1 MSDRHAFRAEWH
13 DYNSG
18 IYFVTICS
26 KDKQHIFGKI
36 KDNIMILSDIGKIV
50 ERCILD
56 ISNYHINVELWNH
69 VIMPNHIHMVINVG
83 TQPAP
88 VGTRYIASEQA
99 TPAPVGTRYIA
110 SEQATPAPVGTRYI
124 ASEQPM
130 QTAGQNMGCLR
141 APRHGEP
148 CEDFH
153 HNCSLAVVVGT
164 FKAAVT
170 RLMRT
175 RYGLMRTRCGLMR
188 TRCIASL
195 QQQQIQT
202 VWQPRYHEHIIRN
215 QRAFENIMNYVDTNI
230 EKWSHDC
237 FYTN

>member
-36 KDNIMILSDIGKIV
+36 KDSIMILSDIGKIV

-56 ISNYHINVELWNH
+56 ISNHHTNVELWNY
-69 VIMPNHIHMVINVG
+69 VVMPNHIHMVINVG

-88 VGTRYIASEQA
+88 VGTRYIASA
-99 TPAPVGTRYIA
+99 
-110 SEQATPAPVGTRYI
+110 
-124 ASEQPM
+124 QPM
-130 QTAGQNMGCLR
+130 QTTGRNMGCLR

-153 HNCSLAVVVGT
+153 HNSSLAVVVGT

-175 RYGLMRTRCGLMR
+175 R
-188 TRCIASL
+188 CIASL
-195 QQQQIQT
+195 QQRQQQIQT

>member
-1 MSDRHAFRAEWH
+1 MSDRHAFRVEWH

-36 KDNIMILSDIGKIV
+36 KDSIMILSDIGKIV

-56 ISNYHINVELWNH
+56 ISNHHTNVELWNH

-99 TPAPVGTRYIA
+99 TPPPVGTRYIA
-110 SEQATPAPVGTRYI
+110 SA
-124 ASEQPM
+124 QPM

-148 CEDFH
+148 REDFH

-175 RYGLMRTRCGLMR
+175 RCGLMR

-195 QQQQIQT
+195 QQQQQQIQA

>member
-26 KDKQHIFGKI
+26 KDKQHIFG
-36 KDNIMILSDIGKIV
+36 NIRNSNMILSEIGKIV
-50 ERCILD
+50 ESCILD
-56 ISNYHINVELWNH
+56 ISNHHTNVELWNH
-69 VIMPNHIHMVINVG
+69 VIMPNHIHMVINLA
-83 TQPAP
+83 TPPP

-99 TPAPVGTRYIA
+99 ISP
-110 SEQATPAPVGTRYI
+110 PVGTRYI

-141 APRHGEP
+141 ASRHGEP

-153 HNCSLAVVVGT
+153 HNSSLAVVVGT

-175 RYGLMRTRCGLMR
+175 R
-188 TRCIASL
+188 CIASL
-195 QQQQIQT
+195 RRQQQIQT

-215 QRAFENIMNYVDTNI
+215 QSAFENIMNYVDTNI

>member
-36 KDNIMILSDIGKIV
+36 KDSIMILSDIGKIV

-56 ISNYHINVELWNH
+56 ISNHHTNVELWNY
-69 VIMPNHIHMVINVG
+69 VVMPNHIHMVINVG

-88 VGTRYIASEQA
+88 VGTRYIASAQA
-99 TPAPVGTRYIA
+99 
-110 SEQATPAPVGTRYI
+110 
-124 ASEQPM
+124 M
-130 QTAGQNMGCLR
+130 HNAGQNMGCLR
-141 APRHGEP
+141 ASRHGEP

-153 HNCSLAVVVGT
+153 HNSSLAVVVGT

-175 RYGLMRTRCGLMR
+175 R
-188 TRCIASL
+188 CIASL
-195 QQQQIQT
+195 RRQHQIQT

>member
-36 KDNIMILSDIGKIV
+36 RNSNMILSEIGKIV
-50 ERCILD
+50 ESCILD
-56 ISNYHINVELWNH
+56 ISNHHTNVELWNH
-69 VIMPNHIHMVINVG
+69 VIMPNHIHMVINLA
-83 TQPAP
+83 TPPP
-88 VGTRYIASEQA
+88 VGTRYIASAQA
-99 TPAPVGTRYIA
+99 
-110 SEQATPAPVGTRYI
+110 
-124 ASEQPM
+124 M
-130 QTAGQNMGCLR
+130 HNAGQNMGCLR
-141 APRHGEP
+141 ASRHGEP

-153 HNCSLAVVVGT
+153 HNSSLAVVVGT

-175 RYGLMRTRCGLMR
+175 R
-188 TRCIASL
+188 CIASL
-195 QQQQIQT
+195 RRQQQIQT

-215 QRAFENIMNYVDTNI
+215 QSAFENIMNYVDTNI

>member
-36 KDNIMILSDIGKIV
+36 KDSIMILSDIGKIV

-56 ISNYHINVELWNH
+56 ISNHHTNVELWNH

-88 VGTRYIASEQA
+88 VGTRYIASA
-99 TPAPVGTRYIA
+99 
-110 SEQATPAPVGTRYI
+110 
-124 ASEQPM
+124 QPM

-175 RYGLMRTRCGLMR
+175 RCGLMR

-195 QQQQIQT
+195 QQQQQQIQA

>member
-36 KDNIMILSDIGKIV
+36 KDSIMILSDIGKIV

-56 ISNYHINVELWNH
+56 ISNHHTNVELWNH

-83 TQPAP
+83 TQ
-88 VGTRYIASEQA
+88 
-99 TPAPVGTRYIA
+99 
-110 SEQATPAPVGTRYI
+110 PAPVGTRYI

-153 HNCSLAVVVGT
+153 HNCSLAAVVGT

-170 RLMRT
+170 R
-175 RYGLMRTRCGLMR
+175 LMR

>member
-36 KDNIMILSDIGKIV
+36 KDSIMILSDIGKIV

-56 ISNYHINVELWNH
+56 ISNHHTNVELWNY

-99 TPAPVGTRYIA
+99 TPP
-110 SEQATPAPVGTRYI
+110 PVGTRYI

-130 QTAGQNMGCLR
+130 QTAGQHMGCLR
-141 APRHGEP
+141 VPRHGEP

-153 HNCSLAVVVGT
+153 HNSSLAVVVGT

-175 RYGLMRTRCGLMR
+175 R
-188 TRCIASL
+188 CIASL
-195 QQQQIQT
+195 QQRQQQIQT

>member
-36 KDNIMILSDIGKIV
+36 KDSIMILSDIGKIV
-50 ERCILD
+50 KRCILD
-56 ISNYHINVELWNH
+56 ISNHHTNVELWNH
-69 VIMPNHIHMVINVG
+69 VIMPNHIHMVINLA
-83 TQPAP
+83 TPPP
-88 VGTRYIASEQA
+88 VGTRYIASAQA
-99 TPAPVGTRYIA
+99 
-110 SEQATPAPVGTRYI
+110 
-124 ASEQPM
+124 M
-130 QTAGQNMGCLR
+130 HNAGQNMGCLR

-175 RYGLMRTRCGLMR
+175 R
-188 TRCIASL
+188 CIASL
-195 QQQQIQT
+195 QQRQQQIQA

>member
-36 KDNIMILSDIGKIV
+36 KDSIMILSDIGKIV

-56 ISNYHINVELWNH
+56 ISNHHTNVELWNH

-99 TPAPVGTRYIA
+99 TPPPVGTRYIA
-110 SEQATPAPVGTRYI
+110 SAQA
-124 ASEQPM
+124 M
-130 QTAGQNMGCLR
+130 HNAGQNMGCLR

-175 RYGLMRTRCGLMR
+175 R
-188 TRCIASL
+188 CIASL
-195 QQQQIQT
+195 QQQQQQIQA
-202 VWQPRYHEHIIRN
+202 VWQPRYHDHIIRN

>member
-26 KDKQHIFGKI
+26 KDKQHIFG
-36 KDNIMILSDIGKIV
+36 NIRNSNMILSEIGKIV
-50 ERCILD
+50 ESCILD
-56 ISNYHINVELWNH
+56 ISNHHTNVELWNY
-69 VIMPNHIHMVINVG
+69 VVMPNHIHMVINLA
-83 TQPAP
+83 TPPP
-88 VGTRYIASEQA
+88 VGTRYIASAQA
-99 TPAPVGTRYIA
+99 ISP
-110 SEQATPAPVGTRYI
+110 PVGTRYI

-153 HNCSLAVVVGT
+153 HNSSLAVVVGT

-175 RYGLMRTRCGLMR
+175 R
-188 TRCIASL
+188 CIASL
-195 QQQQIQT
+195 RRQQQIQT

-215 QRAFENIMNYVDTNI
+215 QSAFENIMNYVDTNI
-230 EKWSHDC
+230 EKWSQDC

>member
-1 MSDRHAFRAEWH
+1 
-13 DYNSG
+13 
-18 IYFVTICS
+18 
-26 KDKQHIFGKI
+26 
-36 KDNIMILSDIGKIV
+36 MILSDIGKIV

-56 ISNYHINVELWNH
+56 ISNHHTNVELWNH

-88 VGTRYIASEQA
+88 VGTRYIASAQATPPPVGTRHIASEQA
-99 TPAPVGTRYIA
+99 TPPPVGTRYIA
-110 SEQATPAPVGTRYI
+110 SAQATPPSVGTRYI

-130 QTAGQNMGCLR
+130 QTAEQKMGCLR
-141 APRHGEP
+141 PPRHSEP

-170 RLMRT
+170 R
-175 RYGLMRTRCGLMR
+175 LMR

-215 QRAFENIMNYVDTNI
+215 QRAFEKIMNYIDTNI
-230 EKWSHDC
+230 EKWDQDC

>member
-1 MSDRHAFRAEWH
+1 MSDRHTFRAEWH

-36 KDNIMILSDIGKIV
+36 KDSIMILSDIGKIV

-56 ISNYHINVELWNH
+56 ISNHHRNVELWNH

-83 TQPAP
+83 TQ
-88 VGTRYIASEQA
+88 
-99 TPAPVGTRYIA
+99 
-110 SEQATPAPVGTRYI
+110 PAPVGTRYI

-153 HNCSLAVVVGT
+153 HNCSLASVVGT

-170 RLMRT
+170 R
-175 RYGLMRTRCGLMR
+175 LMRTRCGLMR

-195 QQQQIQT
+195 QQQQQQQQIQT

>member
-36 KDNIMILSDIGKIV
+36 KDSIMILSDIGKIV

-56 ISNYHINVELWNH
+56 ISNHHTNVELWNH

-88 VGTRYIASEQA
+88 VGTRYIASEQ
-99 TPAPVGTRYIA
+99 
-110 SEQATPAPVGTRYI
+110 
-124 ASEQPM
+124 PM
-130 QTAGQNMGCLR
+130 QTAGQHMGCLR

-175 RYGLMRTRCGLMR
+175 RY
-188 TRCIASL
+188 IASL
-195 QQQQIQT
+195 QQQQQQIQT

>member
-36 KDNIMILSDIGKIV
+36 KDSIMILSDIGKIV

-56 ISNYHINVELWNH
+56 ISNHHRNVELWNH

-83 TQPAP
+83 TQ
-88 VGTRYIASEQA
+88 
-99 TPAPVGTRYIA
+99 
-110 SEQATPAPVGTRYI
+110 PAPVGTRYI

-175 RYGLMRTRCGLMR
+175 R
-188 TRCIASL
+188 CIASL

-215 QRAFENIMNYVDTNI
+215 QRTFENIMNYVDTNI

>member
-36 KDNIMILSDIGKIV
+36 KDSIMILSDIGKIV

-56 ISNYHINVELWNH
+56 ISNHHTNVELWNY
-69 VIMPNHIHMVINVG
+69 VVMPNHIHMVINVG

-88 VGTRYIASEQA
+88 VGTRYIASA
-99 TPAPVGTRYIA
+99 
-110 SEQATPAPVGTRYI
+110 
-124 ASEQPM
+124 QPM
-130 QTAGQNMGCLR
+130 QTAGRNMGCLR

-153 HNCSLAVVVGT
+153 HNSSLAVVVGT

-175 RYGLMRTRCGLMR
+175 R
-188 TRCIASL
+188 CIASL
-195 QQQQIQT
+195 QQRQQQIQT

>member
-36 KDNIMILSDIGKIV
+36 KDSIMILSDIGKIV

-56 ISNYHINVELWNH
+56 ISNHHTNVELWNY

-99 TPAPVGTRYIA
+99 TPPPVGTRYIA
-110 SEQATPAPVGTRYI
+110 SA
-124 ASEQPM
+124 QPM
-130 QTAGQNMGCLR
+130 QTAGRNMGCLR

-153 HNCSLAVVVGT
+153 HNSSLAVVVGT

-175 RYGLMRTRCGLMR
+175 R
-188 TRCIASL
+188 CIASL
-195 QQQQIQT
+195 QQRQQQIQT

>member
-26 KDKQHIFGKI
+26 KDKQHIFG
-36 KDNIMILSDIGKIV
+36 NIRNSNMILSEIGKIV
-50 ERCILD
+50 ESCILD
-56 ISNYHINVELWNH
+56 ISNHHTNVELWNY
-69 VIMPNHIHMVINVG
+69 VVMPNHIHMVINVG

-88 VGTRYIASEQA
+88 VGTRYIASA
-99 TPAPVGTRYIA
+99 
-110 SEQATPAPVGTRYI
+110 
-124 ASEQPM
+124 QPM

-153 HNCSLAVVVGT
+153 HNSSLAVVVGT

-175 RYGLMRTRCGLMR
+175 R
-188 TRCIASL
+188 CIASL
-195 QQQQIQT
+195 QQRQQQIQT

>member
-36 KDNIMILSDIGKIV
+36 KDSIMILSDIGKIV

-56 ISNYHINVELWNH
+56 ISNHHTNVELWNH

-83 TQPAP
+83 TQPPP
-88 VGTRYIASEQA
+88 VGTRYIASA
-99 TPAPVGTRYIA
+99 
-110 SEQATPAPVGTRYI
+110 
-124 ASEQPM
+124 QPM

-153 HNCSLAVVVGT
+153 HNSSLAVVVGT

-175 RYGLMRTRCGLMR
+175 RCGLMR

-195 QQQQIQT
+195 QQQQQQQIQT

>member
-36 KDNIMILSDIGKIV
+36 KDSIMILSDIGKIV

-56 ISNYHINVELWNH
+56 ISNHHTNVELWNH
-69 VIMPNHIHMVINVG
+69 VIMPNHIHMVINL
-83 TQPAP
+83 
-88 VGTRYIASEQA
+88 A
-99 TPAPVGTRYIA
+99 TPP
-110 SEQATPAPVGTRYI
+110 PVGTRYI

-153 HNCSLAVVVGT
+153 HNSSLAVVVGT

-175 RYGLMRTRCGLMR
+175 R
-188 TRCIASL
+188 CIASL
-195 QQQQIQT
+195 RRQHQIQT

>member
-26 KDKQHIFGKI
+26 KDKQHIFG
-36 KDNIMILSDIGKIV
+36 NIRNSNMILSEIGKIV
-50 ERCILD
+50 ESCILD
-56 ISNYHINVELWNH
+56 ISNHHTNVELWNY
-69 VIMPNHIHMVINVG
+69 VVMPNHIHMVINLA
-83 TQPAP
+83 TPPP
-88 VGTRYIASEQA
+88 VGTRYIASAQA
-99 TPAPVGTRYIA
+99 
-110 SEQATPAPVGTRYI
+110 
-124 ASEQPM
+124 M
-130 QTAGQNMGCLR
+130 HNAGQNMGCLR

-153 HNCSLAVVVGT
+153 HNSSLAVVVGT

-175 RYGLMRTRCGLMR
+175 R
-188 TRCIASL
+188 CIASL
-195 QQQQIQT
+195 RRQHQIQT

-215 QRAFENIMNYVDTNI
+215 QSAFENIMNYVDTNI

>member
-36 KDNIMILSDIGKIV
+36 KDSIMILSDIGKIV
-50 ERCILD
+50 KRCILD
-56 ISNYHINVELWNH
+56 ISNHHTNVELWNH

-83 TQPAP
+83 TQP
-88 VGTRYIASEQA
+88 Q
-99 TPAPVGTRYIA
+99 
-110 SEQATPAPVGTRYI
+110 PVGTRYI

-130 QTAGQNMGCLR
+130 QTAGQHMGCLR

-175 RYGLMRTRCGLMR
+175 RCDLMR

-195 QQQQIQT
+195 QQRQQQIQA

-215 QRAFENIMNYVDTNI
+215 QIAFENIMNYVDTNI
-230 EKWSHDC
+230 ENWSHDC

>member
-36 KDNIMILSDIGKIV
+36 KDSIMILSDIGKIV

-56 ISNYHINVELWNH
+56 ISNHHTNVELWNH
-69 VIMPNHIHMVINVG
+69 VIMPNQIHMVINVG

-88 VGTRYIASEQA
+88 VGTRYIASAQA
-99 TPAPVGTRYIA
+99 MHG
-110 SEQATPAPVGTRYI
+110 
-124 ASEQPM
+124 
-130 QTAGQNMGCLR
+130 AGQNMGCLR

-175 RYGLMRTRCGLMR
+175 R
-188 TRCIASL
+188 CIASL
-195 QQQQIQT
+195 QQRQQQIQT

-230 EKWSHDC
+230 ENWSHDC

>member
-13 DYNSG
+13 VYNSG

-88 VGTRYIASEQA
+88 VGTRYIASE
-99 TPAPVGTRYIA
+99 
-110 SEQATPAPVGTRYI
+110 E
-124 ASEQPM
+124 PM

>member
-36 KDNIMILSDIGKIV
+36 KDSIMILSDIGKIV

-56 ISNYHINVELWNH
+56 ISNHHTNVELWNH
-69 VIMPNHIHMVINVG
+69 VIMPNHIHMVINLA
-83 TQPAP
+83 TPPP
-88 VGTRYIASEQA
+88 VRTRYIASAQA
-99 TPAPVGTRYIA
+99 
-110 SEQATPAPVGTRYI
+110 
-124 ASEQPM
+124 M
-130 QTAGQNMGCLR
+130 HNAGQNMGCLR

-175 RYGLMRTRCGLMR
+175 R
-188 TRCIASL
+188 CIASL
-195 QQQQIQT
+195 QQRQQQIQT

-215 QRAFENIMNYVDTNI
+215 QSAFENIMNYVDTNI

>member
-36 KDNIMILSDIGKIV
+36 KDSIMILSDIGKIV

-56 ISNYHINVELWNH
+56 ISNHHTNVELWNH
-69 VIMPNHIHMVINVG
+69 VIMPNHIHMVINLA
-83 TQPAP
+83 TPPP
-88 VGTRYIASEQA
+88 VGTRYIASAQA
-99 TPAPVGTRYIA
+99 
-110 SEQATPAPVGTRYI
+110 
-124 ASEQPM
+124 M
-130 QTAGQNMGCLR
+130 HNAGQNMGCLR

-175 RYGLMRTRCGLMR
+175 R
-188 TRCIASL
+188 CIASL
-195 QQQQIQT
+195 RRQQQIQT

>member
-26 KDKQHIFGKI
+26 KDKQHIFG
-36 KDNIMILSDIGKIV
+36 NIRNSNMILSEIGKIV
-50 ERCILD
+50 ESCILD
-56 ISNYHINVELWNH
+56 ISNHHTNVELWNY
-69 VIMPNHIHMVINVG
+69 VVMPNHIHMVINVG

-88 VGTRYIASEQA
+88 VGTRYIASA
-99 TPAPVGTRYIA
+99 
-110 SEQATPAPVGTRYI
+110 
-124 ASEQPM
+124 QPM

-153 HNCSLAVVVGT
+153 HNSSLAVVVGT

-175 RYGLMRTRCGLMR
+175 R
-188 TRCIASL
+188 CIASL
-195 QQQQIQT
+195 RRQQQIQT

-215 QRAFENIMNYVDTNI
+215 QSAFENIMNYVDTNI

>member
-1 MSDRHAFRAEWH
+1 MSDRHAFRVEWH

-36 KDNIMILSDIGKIV
+36 KDSIMILSDIGKIV
-50 ERCILD
+50 EHWILD
-56 ISNYHINVELWNH
+56 ISNHHTNVELWNH
-69 VIMPNHIHMVINVG
+69 VIMPNHIHMVINLA
-83 TQPAP
+83 TPPP
-88 VGTRYIASEQA
+88 VGTRYIASAQA
-99 TPAPVGTRYIA
+99 
-110 SEQATPAPVGTRYI
+110 
-124 ASEQPM
+124 M
-130 QTAGQNMGCLR
+130 HNAGQNMGCLR

-153 HNCSLAVVVGT
+153 HNSSLAVVVGT

-175 RYGLMRTRCGLMR
+175 R
-188 TRCIASL
+188 CIASL
-195 QQQQIQT
+195 QQQQQQIQA
-202 VWQPRYHEHIIRN
+202 VWQPRYHDHIIRN

-230 EKWSHDC
+230 EKWNQDC

>member
-36 KDNIMILSDIGKIV
+36 KDSIMILSDIGKIV

-56 ISNYHINVELWNH
+56 ISNHHTNVELWNH

-83 TQPAP
+83 TQ
-88 VGTRYIASEQA
+88 
-99 TPAPVGTRYIA
+99 
-110 SEQATPAPVGTRYI
+110 PAPVGTRYI

-153 HNCSLAVVVGT
+153 HNCSSAVVVGT

-170 RLMRT
+170 RL
-175 RYGLMRTRCGLMR
+175 LR

-195 QQQQIQT
+195 QQRQQQIQT

>member
-36 KDNIMILSDIGKIV
+36 KDSIMILSDIGKIV

-56 ISNYHINVELWNH
+56 ISNHHTNVELWNH
-69 VIMPNHIHMVINVG
+69 VIMPNHIHMVINLA
-83 TQPAP
+83 TPPP
-88 VGTRYIASEQA
+88 VGTRYIASAQA
-99 TPAPVGTRYIA
+99 
-110 SEQATPAPVGTRYI
+110 
-124 ASEQPM
+124 M
-130 QTAGQNMGCLR
+130 HNAGQNMGCLR

-175 RYGLMRTRCGLMR
+175 R
-188 TRCIASL
+188 CIASL
-195 QQQQIQT
+195 QQQQQQIQA
-202 VWQPRYHEHIIRN
+202 VWQPRYHDHIIRN

>member
-13 DYNSG
+13 VYNSG

-36 KDNIMILSDIGKIV
+36 KDSIMILSDIGKIV

-56 ISNYHINVELWNH
+56 ISNHHTNVELWNH

-83 TQPAP
+83 TQ
-88 VGTRYIASEQA
+88 
-99 TPAPVGTRYIA
+99 
-110 SEQATPAPVGTRYI
+110 PAPVGTRYI

-153 HNCSLAVVVGT
+153 HNCSLAAVVGT

-170 RLMRT
+170 R
-175 RYGLMRTRCGLMR
+175 LMRTRCGLMR

-195 QQQQIQT
+195 QVVEYQ
-202 VWQPRYHEHIIRN
+202 
-215 QRAFENIMNYVDTNI
+215 YVAYKSMVI
-230 EKWSHDC
+230 
-237 FYTN
+237 

>member
-36 KDNIMILSDIGKIV
+36 KDSIMILSDIGKIV

-56 ISNYHINVELWNH
+56 ISNHHTNVELWNH
-69 VIMPNHIHMVINVG
+69 VIMPNHIHMVINLA
-83 TQPAP
+83 TPPP

-99 TPAPVGTRYIA
+99 
-110 SEQATPAPVGTRYI
+110 
-124 ASEQPM
+124 M
-130 QTAGQNMGCLR
+130 HNAGQNMGCLR
-141 APRHGEP
+141 ASRHGEP

-153 HNCSLAVVVGT
+153 HNSSLAVVVGT

-175 RYGLMRTRCGLMR
+175 R
-188 TRCIASL
+188 CIASL
-195 QQQQIQT
+195 QQRQHQIQT

-215 QRAFENIMNYVDTNI
+215 QSAFENIMNYVDTNI

>member
-36 KDNIMILSDIGKIV
+36 KDSIMILSDIGKIV

-56 ISNYHINVELWNH
+56 ISNHHTNVELWNH

-88 VGTRYIASEQA
+88 VGTRYIASEQ
-99 TPAPVGTRYIA
+99 
-110 SEQATPAPVGTRYI
+110 
-124 ASEQPM
+124 PM

-148 CEDFH
+148 CEYFH

-175 RYGLMRTRCGLMR
+175 RCGLMR

-195 QQQQIQT
+195 QQQQQQQQIQT

-230 EKWSHDC
+230 ENWSHDC

>member
-36 KDNIMILSDIGKIV
+36 KDSIMILSDIGKIV

-56 ISNYHINVELWNH
+56 ISNHHTNVELWNY

-99 TPAPVGTRYIA
+99 TPP
-110 SEQATPAPVGTRYI
+110 PVGTRYI

-175 RYGLMRTRCGLMR
+175 RCGLMR

-195 QQQQIQT
+195 QEHERIQP
-202 VWQPRYHEHIIRN
+202 VWQSRYHEHIIRN
-215 QRAFENIMNYVDTNI
+215 QQAFEIIMNYIETNI
-230 EKWSHDC
+230 EKWNQDC
-237 FYTN
+237 FYTH